1 MSLMLHGSES
11 DVKSALEKYSA
22 SKLAITAVTTLKH
35 SIDKFSQ
42 EEKNGYKTLVVIL
55 SFFSCLFFPQLKITN
70 GFKIFKLYVQS
81 VCKKHYGR
89 DQKSNSPLYI
99 QILMHNLSI
108 YTVCL

>member
-35 SIDKFSQ
+35 SVDKLSQ

-55 SFFSCLFFPQLKITN
+55 SFFFLLVFSPVEDYKR
-70 GFKIFKLYVQS
+70 VQNFQTL
-81 VCKKHYGR
+81 C
-89 DQKSNSPLYI
+89 
-99 QILMHNLSI
+99 
-108 YTVCL
+108 TVCL